1 LAAVE
6 VKPSPDDVLAEM
18 ADTVSADDRVSP
30 ELLAAMA
37 DEALA
42 RVATV

>member
-18 ADTVSADDRVSP
+18 VYTVSADDRVSP
-30 ELLAAMA
+30 ERLAEMA

-42 RVATV
+42 RVASV